1 MALPEEV
8 LHIVQV
14 HETGKKKKE
23 EKKKKQFLS
32 LNPVSSLCFDLL
44 WIKWSSFLKRE
55 AGFFDVL

>member
-44 WIKWSSFLKRE
+44 
-55 AGFFDVL
+55 